1 LPLVLWSSQ
10 LYVIRQDSSWDDIDC
25 DQDGNAGLVQ
35 QLLLHLPRFH
45 LLRLQKTYSAIPLSL
60 VAKWLSQTPESA
72 HTFIEE
78 LIATGGLNASIEF
91 RDGANQEPVLR
102 FFSDQA
108 RGPLAKS
115 EKEYNAELINQAAR
129 TNAIVDFVKMADRRL
144 VLTKDYVDGLRKR
157 MRNKDEDGSLGAL
170 DGVDP
175 SWDASGYQDEDI
187 MLDS

>member
-1 LPLVLWSSQ
+1 M
-10 LYVIRQDSSWDDIDC
+10 
-25 DQDGNAGLVQ
+25 
-35 QLLLHLPRFH
+35 
-45 LLRLQKTYSAIPLSL
+45 
-60 VAKWLSQTPESA
+60 
-72 HTFIEE
+72 
-78 LIATGGLNASIEF
+78 EF

-108 RGPLAKS
+108 SGPLAKS

-129 TNAIVDFVKMADRRL
+129 TNAMVDFVKMADRRL

-157 MRNKDEDGSLGAL
+157 LRNKDEDGNLGVL

-175 SWDASGYQDEDI
+175 SWDASGYQDEDL

>member
-1 LPLVLWSSQ
+1 MFF
-10 LYVIRQDSSWDDIDC
+10 WDNTDGN
-25 DQDGNAGLVQ
+25 QDGNAGLVQ
-35 QLLLHLPRFH
+35 QLLPNLPRFH
-45 LLRLQKTYSAIPLSL
+45 LLRLQKTYSALPLSI
-60 VAKWLSQTPESA
+60 VANWLGHSPESA
-72 HTFIEE
+72 HAFIEE
-78 LIATGGLNASIEF
+78 LIATGGINASMEF

-108 RGPLAKS
+108 SGPLAKS

-129 TNAIVDFVKMADRRL
+129 TNAMVDFVKMADRRL

-157 MRNKDEDGSLGAL
+157 LRNKDEDGNLGVL

-175 SWDASGYQDEDI
+175 SWDASGYQDEDL